1 MYIIN
6 ITVNDDVTEAQQA
19 EMFPQHAA
27 WFQKYFAAGNFLL
40 LGPYTDTDKHNGVII
55 AHTDSREQLEAILNE
70 DCYYP
75 NFARYEIREFAPKMA
90 AADIG
95 KFVG

>member
-1 MYIIN
+1 MYLIN

-19 EMFPQHAA
+19 EMFPKHAA
-27 WFQKYFAAGNFLL
+27 WFKKHFEAGNFLL
-40 LGPYTDTDKHNGVII
+40 LGSFIDTEKHNGMII
-55 AHTDSREQLEAILNE
+55 AHADSREALEAILNE

-90 AADIG
+90 GDLSKFIG
-95 KFVG
+95 